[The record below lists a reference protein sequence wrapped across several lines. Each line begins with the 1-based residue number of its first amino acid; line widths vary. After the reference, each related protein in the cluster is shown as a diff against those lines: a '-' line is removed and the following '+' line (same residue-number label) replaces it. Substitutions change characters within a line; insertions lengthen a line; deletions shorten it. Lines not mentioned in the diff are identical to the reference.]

1 MGYRSDVKIIVAL
14 PTEKAREEVMALYSM
29 HPLVQKGDI
38 AEQWVPHHQTFDRVL
53 YLPNDPMGAARH
65 EVHPTTAYLLVYQDE
80 EVKWYETDE
89 EVKAV
94 MWMFQFLQQLS
105 DESEDFIYAYKFV
118 RVGEDA
124 DDIEVERAW
133 SEDSKTMGSALDDFV
148 SEILDVRVEICLD
161 INLEKK
167 C

>member
-29 HPLVQKGDI
+29 HPLVQKGGI
-38 AEQWVPHHQTFDRVL
+38 AAQWVPHHQTFDRVL

-65 EVHPTTAYLLVYQDE
+65 EVHPTTAYLLVYQDGD
-80 EVKWYETDE
+80 VKWYETYDD
-89 EVKAV
+89 VKAV
-94 MWMFQFLQQLS
+94 MWMFQFLQQSS

-118 RVGEDA
+118 RVGENA
-124 DDIEVERAW
+124 DDIEVERGW
-133 SEDSKTMGSALDDFV
+133 SEDPDAVGELLDDFLI
-148 SEILDVRVEICLD
+148 ELLDVSVEIYLD

>member
-38 AEQWVPHHQTFDRVL
+38 AELWETYERTFD
-53 YLPNDPMGAARH
+53 N
-65 EVHPTTAYLLVYQDE
+65 VHDGKSDVAKPVTAYLLVYQDE
-80 EVKWYETDE
+80 DVKWYETDE
-89 EVKAV
+89 KVKAV
-94 MWMFQFLQQLS
+94 MWMFQFLQQSS

-118 RVGEDA
+118 RVGENT
-124 DDIEVERAW
+124 DDIEVERGW
-133 SEDSKTMGSALDDFV
+133 SEDSKTMGDALDDFV
-148 SEILDVRVEICLD
+148 SEMLDVRVEICLD